1 MRPVLRMSI
10 LFATIAVPIGAASD
24 SDPRRGLRKAI
35 FRVVLF
41 DALYLVACAFLYS
54 RLP

>member
-1 MRPVLRMSI
+1 MSI
-10 LFATIAVPIGAASD
+10 LFATVAIPIGAASD
-24 SDPRRGLRKAI
+24 PNPRRGLRKAI

-41 DALYLVACAFLYS
+41 DALYLLACAFLYY